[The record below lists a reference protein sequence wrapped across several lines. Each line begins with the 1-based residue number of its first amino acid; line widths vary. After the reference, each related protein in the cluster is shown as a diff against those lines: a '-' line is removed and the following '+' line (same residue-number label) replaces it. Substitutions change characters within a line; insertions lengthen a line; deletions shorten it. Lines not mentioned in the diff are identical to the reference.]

1 MGQTM
6 FASQGVFILFSFL
19 PTIFNLIL
27 AVFAIY
33 FVVKIVKFTN
43 EKIKLDREKN
53 EKLSEIIKVLTEDKK
68 DY

>member
-68 DY
+68 D